1 MEQGKDA
8 RFRPPLPPWIRVKV
22 SCGASREHVS
32 GTLASLRL
40 NTVCEGAMC
49 PNQGECWGRGTA
61 TFMILG
67 ARCTRNC
74 RFCAVGH
81 VESPEPPDPGEPERL
96 AQAAKR
102 MKLKYVVVTSVTRD
116 DLPDGGAAHFA
127 KTIRAIREAL
137 PESGIEVLTPDFK
150 GVRKDIETVLE
161 ARPSVFNH
169 NLETVE
175 RLTPLIRS
183 GGAAYRKS
191 LEVLRMANEISC
203 GGIPVKSGVMAGL
216 GERDEEIVQAIRDIR
231 EAGASFLTIG
241 QYLPPSKEHWKLDRY
256 VEPAK
261 FTEWGELASALGFK
275 SVASGPLVRSSY
287 NAAGLAGEETCKGAE
302 EC

>member
-1 MEQGKDA
+1 MEPGKDA

-22 SCGASREHVS
+22 ACGSSREHVS
-32 GTLASLRL
+32 STLSSLHL
-40 NTVCEGAMC
+40 HTVCEGAMC

-81 VESPEPPDPGEPERL
+81 VEKPEPPDAGEPERL
-96 AQAAKR
+96 AKAAKE

-116 DLPDGGAAHFA
+116 DLPDGGASHFA
-127 KTIRAIREAL
+127 KTILAIRQAI
-137 PESGIEVLTPDFK
+137 PGAGVEVLTPDFK
-150 GVRKDIETVLE
+150 GVRKDIATVVE
-161 ARPSVFNH
+161 AGPSVFNH
-169 NLETVE
+169 NVETVE
-175 RLTPLIRS
+175 RMTPLVRS

-191 LEVLRMANEISC
+191 LEALHAAFELS
-203 GGIPVKSGVMAGL
+203 GGKIPVKSGLMAGL
-216 GERDEEIVQAIRDIR
+216 GERDEEIVQAIKDIR
-231 EAGASFLTIG
+231 ASGASFLTIG
-241 QYLPPSKEHWKLDRY
+241 QYLPPSKEHWPLDRY

-261 FTEWGELASALGFK
+261 FTEWGKLATELGFA

-287 NAAGLAGEETCKGAE
+287 NAAGLAGEQSCKGPE